1 MDLSMKMK
9 EAVHKFE
16 ELNKL
21 ATNKCGIIVHK
32 EHQFL
37 ASTPDC
43 LIGESCVLEVKC
55 PYTAKDKKKSPGNE
69 PYLYL
74 CDETGELKFVLGGKL
89 LTSAYIH

>member
-1 MDLSMKMK
+1 MKMK

-55 PYTAKDKKKSPGNE
+55 PYTAKDKKNHQEMSHI
-69 PYLYL
+69 
-74 CDETGELKFVLGGKL
+74 
-89 LTSAYIH
+89 YIYVTKQEN